1 MKLGKEIS
9 VLETKQQQLEIAI
22 IQLIRENKGLV
33 GFQLLTKTEGC
44 RKPETNAML
53 YNGGNTFNSSVLV
66 SIVEPE
72 TQEDFDECFK
82 ALERAKQLIKKREQL
97 LLYEMQHPD
106 FFTALQAKIQ
116 QA

>member
-1 MKLGKEIS
+1 MELGKEIS

-44 RKPETNAML
+44 RK
-53 YNGGNTFNSSVLV
+53 
-66 SIVEPE
+66 PE